1 MPKMIGYNPEYV
13 AYNAEVYTL
22 DTHGRSHEFPMWEK
36 LYLKIIQALLDAL
49 SVFVVYLML
58 VRFVDK
64 RKALAT
70 ALMLGCFT
78 AFLGVYALLLRETL
92 QLFLMLLL
100 SYWMIRYYDS
110 RHVKHIIGGGIVSGL
125 LTLTLQANALIV
137 PLYCAYIIMLN
148 IRATRKLLW
157 HTFLYGGL
165 AILIVTPW
173 LVRSYSYFEDIRVLR
188 SMGMSLTF
196 EQLSYIGSLGRAVK
210 RNAITQEKQKELGFI
225 NNSLSQKDM
234 IKHSLNGGYLRM
246 ADSLD
251 ALAGTSASDKA
262 RTPKNL
268 THRINRYLRGLIYYV
283 TPRISFGGMY
293 SMVKTY
299 LFALLALLGVP
310 VILKYFLKL
319 RFIWPLLVFHLFMA
333 LRFGDESRRLIFMH
347 YLVATFASITILYAY
362 EKLRKRNIRE
372 SSQAVN

>member
-110 RHVKHIIGGGIVSGL
+110 RHVKHIIGGGG
-125 LTLTLQANALIV
+125 
-137 PLYCAYIIMLN
+137 
-148 IRATRKLLW
+148 
-157 HTFLYGGL
+157 
-165 AILIVTPW
+165 
-173 LVRSYSYFEDIRVLR
+173 
-188 SMGMSLTF
+188 
-196 EQLSYIGSLGRAVK
+196 
-210 RNAITQEKQKELGFI
+210 
-225 NNSLSQKDM
+225 
-234 IKHSLNGGYLRM
+234 
-246 ADSLD
+246 
-251 ALAGTSASDKA
+251 
-262 RTPKNL
+262 
-268 THRINRYLRGLIYYV
+268 
-283 TPRISFGGMY
+283 
-293 SMVKTY
+293 
-299 LFALLALLGVP
+299 
-310 VILKYFLKL
+310 
-319 RFIWPLLVFHLFMA
+319 
-333 LRFGDESRRLIFMH
+333 
-347 YLVATFASITILYAY
+347 
-362 EKLRKRNIRE
+362 
-372 SSQAVN
+372 